1 MGVQLK
7 ETPLTFRR
15 RQKHPL
21 KALLALTSKEVHE
34 TVERLVKLASSE
46 NEKIALA
53 ANSKI
58 MDIHMDATN
67 AIEKDDI
74 TRTLAEIKLN
84 GPKQLEMVDED
95 DTPTICFDEIQEA

>member
-1 MGVQLK
+1 MGVHLK

-15 RQKHPL
+15 KNKHPL
-21 KALLALTSKEVHE
+21 KDLLKLTGKEVQE
-34 TVERLVKLASSE
+34 TVERLVKLASSS

-95 DTPTICFDEIQEA
+95 DTPLVDFTVVQDV

>member
-1 MGVQLK
+1 MGVHLK
-7 ETPLTFRR
+7 ETELTFRR
-15 RQKHPL
+15 KQTHPL
-21 KALLALTSKEVHE
+21 KSLLKLTTKEVQD
-34 TVERLVKLASSE
+34 TIERLVALASSE

-84 GPKQLEMVDED
+84 GPKQLEIEED
-95 DTPTICFDEIQEA
+95 DTPLVDFTEIREAT